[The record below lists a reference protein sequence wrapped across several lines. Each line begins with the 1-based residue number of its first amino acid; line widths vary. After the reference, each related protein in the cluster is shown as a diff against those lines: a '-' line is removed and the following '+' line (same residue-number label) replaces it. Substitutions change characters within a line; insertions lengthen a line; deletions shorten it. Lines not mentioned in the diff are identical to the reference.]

1 MEPKNYKRYLSFI
14 DFIGINPSLHILK
27 YDNYKTTPSFI
38 ISIIILLICIS
49 FVIFSFI
56 EFLNQTPDL
65 IYYKSMDPKTKK
77 KIFLS
82 DSFLIFRILN
92 SCSNITKEDIS
103 INYYSKEKP
112 YSLDFEY
119 CEIGKNID
127 YKFNNDISNNDES
140 NLQIDLFKEKT
151 PNCKNEETMISIIT
165 ENDIMNSNDKNN
177 PIVPYYYYFEK
188 VFVNNDI
195 IFINYNYQYIK
206 FDSDEG
212 IFFQNYKTHNA
223 IGFSDLE
230 YDVQN
235 YDLDFLLINFTFNIN
250 KFNYEL
256 YMRKYQKLQS
266 LLADIMSII
275 NLSVT
280 IGKSISHILLNKV
293 MVRDILINIID
304 NNYNK
309 KKNVTSNDYNIK
321 KKLNNSDIK
330 EKNKF
335 NLEKT
340 NIKSGVSDIEK
351 INKSNINNLNLSRH
365 KTNTKIRALKS
376 INCFQFIKSLFCYE
390 DIKSKLINICFN
402 LI

>member
-1 MEPKNYKRYLSFI
+1 M
-14 DFIGINPSLHILK
+14 
-27 YDNYKTTPSFI
+27 
-38 ISIIILLICIS
+38 
-49 FVIFSFI
+49 
-56 EFLNQTPDL
+56 
-65 IYYKSMDPKTKK
+65 
-77 KIFLS
+77 
-82 DSFLIFRILN
+82 
-92 SCSNITKEDIS
+92 
-103 INYYSKEKP
+103 
-112 YSLDFEY
+112 FE
-119 CEIGKNID
+119 
-127 YKFNNDISNNDES
+127 
-140 NLQIDLFKEKT
+140 EKT

-177 PIVPYYYYFEK
+177 PIVPYYYFEK

-309 KKNVTSNDYNIK
+309 KKM
-321 KKLNNSDIK
+321 
-330 EKNKF
+330 
-335 NLEKT
+335 
-340 NIKSGVSDIEK
+340 
-351 INKSNINNLNLSRH
+351 
-365 KTNTKIRALKS
+365 
-376 INCFQFIKSLFCYE
+376 
-390 DIKSKLINICFN
+390 
-402 LI
+402 

>member
-1 MEPKNYKRYLSFI
+1 
-14 DFIGINPSLHILK
+14 
-27 YDNYKTTPSFI
+27 
-38 ISIIILLICIS
+38 
-49 FVIFSFI
+49 
-56 EFLNQTPDL
+56 
-65 IYYKSMDPKTKK
+65 
-77 KIFLS
+77 
-82 DSFLIFRILN
+82 
-92 SCSNITKEDIS
+92 
-103 INYYSKEKP
+103 
-112 YSLDFEY
+112 
-119 CEIGKNID
+119 
-127 YKFNNDISNNDES
+127 
-140 NLQIDLFKEKT
+140 
-151 PNCKNEETMISIIT
+151 MISIIT

-309 KKNVTSNDYNIK
+309 KKNMTSNDYNIK

-402 LI
+402 LIYDQMCIDNILKRIFILEKHCKSLSNFNMFASEYKKIKYLISKIDKEEDKKIKDKIKKEKKIIEAFNKFNY

>member
-1 MEPKNYKRYLSFI
+1 MME
-14 DFIGINPSLHILK
+14 
-27 YDNYKTTPSFI
+27 
-38 ISIIILLICIS
+38 IC
-49 FVIFSFI
+49 
-56 EFLNQTPDL
+56 
-65 IYYKSMDPKTKK
+65 
-77 KIFLS
+77 
-82 DSFLIFRILN
+82 
-92 SCSNITKEDIS
+92 
-103 INYYSKEKP
+103 
-112 YSLDFEY
+112 

-127 YKFNNDISNNDES
+127 YKFNNLIETLRKKEMGHISEYFCVKFNNTVLYNDISNNDES

-402 LI
+402 LIYDQMCIDNILKRIFILEKHCKSLSNFNMFASEYKKIKYLISKIDKEEDKKIKDKIKKEKIIEAFNNFNY

>member
-1 MEPKNYKRYLSFI
+1 M
-14 DFIGINPSLHILK
+14 
-27 YDNYKTTPSFI
+27 
-38 ISIIILLICIS
+38 
-49 FVIFSFI
+49 
-56 EFLNQTPDL
+56 
-65 IYYKSMDPKTKK
+65 
-77 KIFLS
+77 
-82 DSFLIFRILN
+82 N

-127 YKFNNDISNNDES
+127 YKFNNLIETLRKKEMGHISECFCVKFNNTVLYNDISNNDES

-309 KKNVTSNDYNIK
+309 KKKCD
-321 KKLNNSDIK
+321 
-330 EKNKF
+330 
-335 NLEKT
+335 
-340 NIKSGVSDIEK
+340 
-351 INKSNINNLNLSRH
+351 
-365 KTNTKIRALKS
+365 
-376 INCFQFIKSLFCYE
+376 
-390 DIKSKLINICFN
+390 
-402 LI
+402 